1 MVTEIVRQIKKQAG
15 SDLPILVKLNATD
28 GFQPDS
34 QKAELGINILQ
45 VVETAKLLEKAGIC
59 SIEVSGGIREAG
71 EVTVRT
77 EINSPTEEAYFREY
91 SKAI

>member
-1 MVTEIVRQIKKQAG
+1 
-15 SDLPILVKLNATD
+15 LNATD
-28 GFQPDS
+28 GFQPGS
-34 QKAELGINILQ
+34 QKAELGITILQ

-77 EINSPTEEAYFREY
+77 EITSPTEEAHFREY
-91 SKAI
+91 SKGFRCKNNFTAFLGYNYCFLYHY